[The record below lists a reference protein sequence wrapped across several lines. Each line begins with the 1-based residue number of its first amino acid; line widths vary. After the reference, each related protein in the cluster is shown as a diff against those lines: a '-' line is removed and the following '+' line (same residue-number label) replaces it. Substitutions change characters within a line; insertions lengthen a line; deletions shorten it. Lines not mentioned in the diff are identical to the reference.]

1 MKDKKNAAEAV
12 KAENAAQAEEIKAAA
27 EDAGKTGKMKHSGS
41 RAFFLFPGGRQRK
54 KIKNRSGR
62 RNFRAVR
69 GVIRV

>member
-1 MKDKKNAAEAV
+1 MKDKKNAAAAV
-12 KAENAAQAEEIKAAA
+12 AFRPPSV
-27 EDAGKTGKMKHSGS
+27 SGFS
-41 RAFFLFPGGRQRK
+41 GLSNGSGAFFLFPGGRQRK